1 MRLNTIVTL
10 GASAAF
16 GIMAIFLARSW
27 INDAIED
34 EFRDSR
40 VDIST
45 VASVKA
51 DPTLSIVV
59 ADHDLGFG
67 ETLNPQS
74 LRLVNYPEDAIPQGT
89 FRSFDD
95 IFAADTA
102 RTIVL
107 SQMRANEPVMDYKIS
122 GPNGKGSLSA
132 MISEGYRAAAIHV
145 DALTGVGGFIV
156 PGDYVDVLYMR
167 RPDLQNAKK
176 SPDMISDVL
185 LQNVK
190 VLGIDQNNNPDS
202 QKADVASTV
211 TLEVTNEDA
220 QRLHLAL
227 DTGQLSLTLRGI
239 GQTVISPASRLQASQ
254 LKPTRN
260 TTAAWTR
267 NKKTRAP
274 AVKAA
279 PSTTAQITV
288 IRGKSRDDVTV
299 LREQE
304 TDALAQE
311 LAGG

>member
-74 LRLVNYPEDAIPQGT
+74 LRLVNYPEDAIPQGA

-107 SQMRANEPVMDYKIS
+107 SQMRANEPVMD
-122 GPNGKGSLSA
+122 
-132 MISEGYRAAAIHV
+132 
-145 DALTGVGGFIV
+145 
-156 PGDYVDVLYMR
+156 
-167 RPDLQNAKK
+167 
-176 SPDMISDVL
+176 
-185 LQNVK
+185 
-190 VLGIDQNNNPDS
+190 
-202 QKADVASTV
+202 
-211 TLEVTNEDA
+211 
-220 QRLHLAL
+220 
-227 DTGQLSLTLRGI
+227 LSLI
-239 GQTVISPASRLQASQ
+239 HI
-254 LKPTRN
+254 
-260 TTAAWTR
+260 
-267 NKKTRAP
+267 
-274 AVKAA
+274 
-279 PSTTAQITV
+279 
-288 IRGKSRDDVTV
+288 
-299 LREQE
+299 
-304 TDALAQE
+304 
-311 LAGG
+311 